1 MACVTMASALC
12 RFYWVPAG
20 FNKASV
26 RSGVVV
32 AVLGRQWRGPEPAL
46 LADRSADHW
55 DANRQV
61 LLPLAY

>member
-1 MACVTMASALC
+1 MACVTVASTLC
-12 RFYWVPAG
+12 RFYRVPAG

-26 RSGVVV
+26 RSAVIV
-32 AVLGRQWRGPEPAL
+32 AVLGRQWRRPEPAL

-55 DANRQV
+55 DANQQV